1 VISTR
6 WLDQRTPHWRQLESL
21 LDRISTGGFR
31 ALTRSELQEL
41 GVLYRQIA
49 ADLATVREDP
59 GSARFA
65 ASLNQLLARAHHTI
79 YSAER
84 PSASLVVR
92 FVTRT
97 FPRTFRALS
106 VHCLIALLLFLAG
119 AAVGATLTYRDP
131 EFKAK
136 VLGPQMVETIERRE
150 MWTHSIVAMKPLAS
164 SRIATNNLGVSFL
177 IFATGIIGGLGTAY
191 LLVFNGIMIGV
202 VGTACA
208 MAGMSVPLWSFV
220 APHGAWELPAIFIA
234 GGAGLRLGQGV
245 LFPGFLP
252 RRDAIARAGAQSLS
266 LILGCV
272 PILIVAGLVEGF
284 ISPTDLPVPLKF
296 ALGAAMGVL
305 LAWYLVTRGVD
316 APTPGSAV

>member
-1 VISTR
+1 VSA
-6 WLDQRTPHWRQLESL
+6 
-21 LDRISTGGFR
+21 GGFR

-84 PSASLVVR
+84 PSASALVQ
-92 FVTRT
+92 FATRT
-97 FPRTFRALS
+97 FPRAFRALA
-106 VHCLIALLLFLAG
+106 VHCLVAVLLFLAG
-119 AAVGATLTYRDP
+119 AAIGAVLTYRDP

-150 MWTHSIVAMKPLAS
+150 MWTHSIVSMKPLAS
-164 SRIATNNLGVSFL
+164 SAIATNNIGVSFL
-177 IFATGIIGGLGTAY
+177 MFASGIIGGIGTAY

-220 APHGAWELPAIFIA
+220 APHGALELPAIFIA

-252 RRDAIARAGAQSLS
+252 RRDSIARAGAQALA

-272 PILIVAGLVEGF
+272 PILLVAGVIEGF
-284 ISPTDLPVPLKF
+284 VSPTDLAVPLKF
-296 ALGAAMGVL
+296 AMGAALGVL
-305 LAWYLVTRGVD
+305 FVWYLTTRGVER
-316 APTPGSAV
+316 PTAGSAV

>member
-1 VISTR
+1 VISTH
-6 WLDQRTPHWRQLESL
+6 WLNQRTPHWQKLETL
-21 LDRISTGGFR
+21 LDRVSSGGFK

-84 PSASLVVR
+84 PSASVVVR
-92 FVTRT
+92 FVTQT

-106 VHCLIALLLFLAG
+106 VHCLVALLLFLAG
-119 AAVGATLTYRDP
+119 AAVGAVLTIRDP

-150 MWTHSIVAMKPLAS
+150 MWTHSIVSMKPLAS
-164 SRIATNNLGVSFL
+164 SAIATNNIGVTFTA
-177 IFATGIIGGLGTAY
+177 FASGITGGIGTAY
-191 LLVFNGIMIGV
+191 LLVFNGLLIGV

-208 MAGMSVPLWSFV
+208 IAGMSVPLWSFV
-220 APHGAWELPAIFIA
+220 APHGALELPAIFIA

-245 LFPGFLP
+245 LFPGYLP
-252 RRDAIARAGAQSLS
+252 RRDSVARAGAQALV
-266 LILGCV
+266 LILGCI
-272 PILIVAGLVEGF
+272 PILLIAGLIEGF
-284 ISPTDLPVPLKF
+284 VSPTDLAVPLKF
-296 ALGAAMGVL
+296 AMGAALGVL
-305 LAWYLVTRGVD
+305 LALYLRTCGVEPRD
-316 APTPGSAV
+316 GSAA